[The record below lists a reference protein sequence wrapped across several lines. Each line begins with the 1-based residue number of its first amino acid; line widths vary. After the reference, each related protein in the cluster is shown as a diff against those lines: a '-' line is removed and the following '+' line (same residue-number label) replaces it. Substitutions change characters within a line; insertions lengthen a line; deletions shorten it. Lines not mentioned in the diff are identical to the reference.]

1 MTHNARAL
9 VLHHI
14 FVWSLLGTFSLSYG
28 TESEKHEWV
37 FEISFKCGFEVGFLV
52 FAISY
57 TAFFMYYFNIWV
69 CLKKRKKM
77 MPTRRAVLVESR
89 KNKIKEFD
97 QLTQLRTKALL
108 RERNI
113 KVLSQIK
120 MKFFIT
126 SFF

>member
-57 TAFFMYYFNIWV
+57 IFIIH
-69 CLKKRKKM
+69 
-77 MPTRRAVLVESR
+77 LVSVFVSNLM
-89 KNKIKEFD
+89 KSIKHNKG
-97 QLTQLRTKALL
+97 R
-108 RERNI
+108 
-113 KVLSQIK
+113 SQGIPN
-120 MKFFIT
+120 T
-126 SFF
+126 